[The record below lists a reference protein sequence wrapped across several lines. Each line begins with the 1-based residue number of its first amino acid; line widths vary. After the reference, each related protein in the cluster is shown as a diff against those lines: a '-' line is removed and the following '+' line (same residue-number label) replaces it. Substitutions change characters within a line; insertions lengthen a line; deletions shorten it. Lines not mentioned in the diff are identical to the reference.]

1 MEKRPLK
8 VFLCHASTDKPK
20 VRELYRY
27 LKKRGIQPWF
37 DEEDLVGGQDW
48 QVEIPKA
55 LATSDAIIICL
66 TKNSVDKE
74 GYIQKEI
81 KFALDKALEMPEGRI
96 FLIPVKFEECEVPF
110 TLSRYQW
117 VDLTIESGYAKM
129 MKALKFRAS
138 QLERSTVEL
147 TKKDVEEENLAREKK
162 EREAVELA
170 EQERK
175 AKELREKQ
183 VREFKEKISRTVAK
197 NEDEPVAVKPKLGG
211 QIFYWFGGFIVVVLG
226 IIFISSLNNPPST
239 PQPTPENTQTQEM
252 LILAQDNVEP
262 SAISKSISTPVSTF
276 TPIPLPTENFT
287 PTPLLEVGSTQVSD
301 KDEMVMVYV
310 PEGIF
315 TMGTDYGYSYEQPA
329 HKVFLDSFWIDKTE
343 VSNSQY
349 ANCVSA
355 GYCVMPLW
363 NGGYNPHYYSEN
375 KNADFPIV
383 KVNWNDA
390 NSYCE
395 WVGRRLPTEAE
406 WEKAARG
413 TDGRLYPWGEES
425 PSCDFAN
432 IPNCGIKFSGNIFDL
447 SSVYNYADSASPYG
461 ALNMIGNAWEWVA
474 DWYDETYYSDS
485 PSSNPKGPSS
495 GLFKLIRG
503 GSIDQSASAVYRTW
517 AGPDSYSSAVYMS
530 GFRCAKDVIP

>member
-1 MEKRPLK
+1 
-8 VFLCHASTDKPK
+8 
-20 VRELYRY
+20 
-27 LKKRGIQPWF
+27 
-37 DEEDLVGGQDW
+37 
-48 QVEIPKA
+48 
-55 LATSDAIIICL
+55 
-66 TKNSVDKE
+66 
-74 GYIQKEI
+74 
-81 KFALDKALEMPEGRI
+81 
-96 FLIPVKFEECEVPF
+96 
-110 TLSRYQW
+110 
-117 VDLTIESGYAKM
+117 
-129 MKALKFRAS
+129 
-138 QLERSTVEL
+138 
-147 TKKDVEEENLAREKK
+147 
-162 EREAVELA
+162 
-170 EQERK
+170 
-175 AKELREKQ
+175 
-183 VREFKEKISRTVAK
+183 
-197 NEDEPVAVKPKLGG
+197 
-211 QIFYWFGGFIVVVLG
+211 
-226 IIFISSLNNPPST
+226 
-239 PQPTPENTQTQEM
+239 M

-262 SAISKSISTPVSTF
+262 SATSKSISTPVSTF

-355 GYCVMPLW
+355 GYCGMPLW
-363 NGGYNPHYYSEN
+363 NGGYNPRYYSES

-383 KVNWNDA
+383 RVDWNDA

-395 WVGRRLPTEAE
+395 WGGRRLPTEAE

-432 IPNCGIKFSGNIFDL
+432 IPNCGFKFSGNIFDL

-485 PSSNPKGPSS
+485 PNSNPKGPSS

-503 GSIDQSASAVYRTW
+503 GSIDQSASAVNRTW

-530 GFRCAKDVIP
+530 GFRCAKDVTP